1 MTTPATMPALTATL
15 TRDCAHLVSHTL
27 RFLTETIAILSEEG
41 RDTADLLEDTR
52 PLLETMHTAAAVCLA
67 APNVW
72 TMRAELERVFTWA
85 GRVRDCA
92 LRALQA
98 RPH

>member
-1 MTTPATMPALTATL
+1 
-15 TRDCAHLVSHTL
+15 
-27 RFLTETIAILSEEG
+27 
-41 RDTADLLEDTR
+41 
-52 PLLETMHTAAAVCLA
+52 MHTAAAVCLA

-72 TMRAELERVFTWA
+72 TMRAELEGVFTWA